1 MEVEADQQ
9 VAKANAQ
16 SNFERLT
23 AGFPIAMEER
33 ERGLPA
39 EIEQETGSAIK
50 KLRRLYLAMEGI
62 SKAVAPYVACR
73 SGCASCCHYTVH
85 LYPVEA
91 ELIEKRTG
99 HRRLAKPE
107 APGDFHGLPCP
118 FLIQGRCGIYED
130 RPIACRKH
138 FAMTASAYWC
148 NPSRSGGIQLPQL
161 QFSGVEESLKE
172 IIKKDG
178 RTEVLDIRQV
188 FGATARL

>member
-16 SNFERLT
+16 SNFERLA

-39 EIEQETGSAIK
+39 EIEKEAGSAIK
-50 KLRRLYLAMEGI
+50 KLRRLYLAMEDI
-62 SKAVAPYVACR
+62 SKAVAPYAACR

-99 HRRLAKPE
+99 NKRLVEPE
-107 APGDFHGLPCP
+107 TQGNFHGLPCP
-118 FLIQGRCGIYED
+118 FLTQGRCGIYED
-130 RPIACRKH
+130 RPMACRKH

-148 NPSRSGGIQLPQL
+148 NPSRSGQVQLPQV
-161 QFSGVEESLKE
+161 QFSGVEESFEK
-172 IIKKDG
+172 IIQKDG

-188 FGATARL
+188 FGVASRF